1 MPLDFRLAG
10 IDCTSHEENWT
21 LERPYLSRFVEYQR
35 KGEGTEHNSSL
46 NVIMSSNLSAKFA
59 FQCRDIP
66 RGVHKSQKFCQKF
79 RSHACWQLAARAEC
93 CVISSLSREKIKS
106 IAPCTQGKHI
116 YLHPLSFYIFRR
128 ELSCRRLASKTPPY
142 TAYRDCQHTWMKQEM
157 FN

>member
-1 MPLDFRLAG
+1 MLKFSSSKVSMVLPRWEPNTTASTRRINQYTFTSGLNFSTASRERKDAMPLDFRLAG

-79 RSHACWQLAARAEC
+79 RSHAC
-93 CVISSLSREKIKS
+93 
-106 IAPCTQGKHI
+106 
-116 YLHPLSFYIFRR
+116 
-128 ELSCRRLASKTPPY
+128 
-142 TAYRDCQHTWMKQEM
+142 
-157 FN
+157 